1 MKKVTSEDQ
10 FQDAVMDML
19 GTWGHVQDHRMSA
32 LPNVPDLS
40 LASYGNDYWLEL
52 KYGQFKLG
60 HDKYSP
66 FKYRETTAGQ
76 LNWLTNRSRNGRS
89 ICGILGYAAC
99 GDVDFITFHT
109 APSYKK
115 AVERGATI
123 GAILL
128 MPVSQS
134 SRSIVKGID
143 LLGFIRDARSACIQ
157 NGG

>member
-40 LASYGNDYWLEL
+40 VASYGNDYWLEL

-76 LNWLTNRSRNGRS
+76 LDWLTNRSRNGRS

-143 LLGFIRDARSACIQ
+143 LLGFTRDACRFCIR
-157 NGG
+157 NGE